1 MQWNRKDFPVQELC
15 CCSTTSGDVADNLES
30 CTGSYSTCNS
40 SQEMA
45 TLEYDMFKFTKKCS
59 RHRKNCEDHGWEK
72 VVGNSYKFARMPGE
86 NMLI

>member
-1 MQWNRKDFPVQELC
+1 
-15 CCSTTSGDVADNLES
+15 
-30 CTGSYSTCNS
+30 
-40 SQEMA
+40 MA